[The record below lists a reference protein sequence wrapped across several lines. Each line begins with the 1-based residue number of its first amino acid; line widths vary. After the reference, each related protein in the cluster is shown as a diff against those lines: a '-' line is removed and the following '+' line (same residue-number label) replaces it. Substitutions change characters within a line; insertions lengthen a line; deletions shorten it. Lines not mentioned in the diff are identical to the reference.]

1 MLGRSRSIAVAATV
15 AIVATLGLSSSAFAR
30 DDSIT
35 SFDGTNIVLSFFPA
49 ANLPAGQK
57 APTVLYGPGWSS
69 GRDTDEN
76 SASDPSLGSIGVG
89 PLRAAGY
96 NVLTWDPRG
105 FGSSGGNATVD
116 SPDNEGRDV
125 QELIDYVA
133 HQPEA
138 QLDRVGDPRVGMTG
152 ASYGGGIQLVT
163 AGLDKRLDALVPDIA
178 WHSLLTSL
186 YKEQVLKTGWGSILY
201 STGKARGHLDPHIDS
216 AFTSGALTGQIS
228 AEDEAWFGS
237 RGPGDLVN
245 KIRIPTFFTQ
255 GTADT
260 LFTLDEAI
268 TNYRILRAN
277 NVPTKMLWFC
287 GGHGI
292 CLTNPGDG
300 TVIERE
306 AIQWLNRYLKG
317 DRHVDTGPRFE
328 WIDQDGVKHSA
339 SDYPLKSSTP
349 LVGTGAGT
357 LPLVNGG
364 GSGPVVPPPD
374 RGGDRRAR
382 RERRGL
388 ARDQRGQRLDPGR
401 DGHEVGDRRAEGDA
415 DLQRHRRELRCA
427 RLRPDRRRE
436 LGPRRRQPD
445 HPDPARAGRAAP
457 HGDPVAGGHRPD
469 LAPRQRRLHAA
480 AHAEQ
485 PGLRAGARRGGGDV
499 LEHPGGAP
507 DVEPVAL

>member
-1 MLGRSRSIAVAATV
+1 
-15 AIVATLGLSSSAFAR
+15 
-30 DDSIT
+30 
-35 SFDGTNIVLSFFPA
+35 
-49 ANLPAGQK
+49 
-57 APTVLYGPGWSS
+57 
-69 GRDTDEN
+69 
-76 SASDPSLGSIGVG
+76 
-89 PLRAAGY
+89 
-96 NVLTWDPRG
+96 
-105 FGSSGGNATVD
+105 
-116 SPDNEGRDV
+116 
-125 QELIDYVA
+125 
-133 HQPEA
+133 
-138 QLDRVGDPRVGMTG
+138 MTG

-186 YKEQVLKTGWGSILY
+186 YKEQVLKTGWGTILY
-201 STGKARGHLDPHIDS
+201 TTGKARGHLDPHIDS

-228 AEDEAWFGS
+228 ADDEAWFGS

-317 DRHVDTGPRFE
+317 DRRVDTGPRFE

-339 SDYPLKSSTP
+339 TDYPLKASTP

-364 GSGPVVPPPD
+364 GSGPVVPPPTA
-374 RGGDRRAR
+374 GEIGVLGASVAASRAVNAVNVSIPAATVTKSVIGAPKVTLTYSGTAASSDAR
-382 RERRGL
+382 VYGQIVDESSGL
-388 ARDQRGQRLDPGR
+388 VAGNQITPIPLVLDGLPHTVTRSLEDIALTSHPGSAGYTLQLTPSSQAYGPARD
-401 DGHEVGDRRAEGDA
+401 
-415 DLQRHRRELRCA
+415 
-427 RLRPDRRRE
+427 
-436 LGPRRRQPD
+436 
-445 HPDPARAGRAAP
+445 
-457 HGDPVAGGHRPD
+457 
-469 LAPRQRRLHAA
+469 
-480 AHAEQ
+480 
-485 PGLRAGARRGGGDV
+485 AGAVTFSSIR
-499 LEHPGGAP
+499 
-507 DVEPVAL
+507 VELPTSNP

>member
-1 MLGRSRSIAVAATV
+1 M
-15 AIVATLGLSSSAFAR
+15 
-30 DDSIT
+30 
-35 SFDGTNIVLSFFPA
+35 
-49 ANLPAGQK
+49 QK
-57 APTVLYGPGWSS
+57 
-69 GRDTDEN
+69 
-76 SASDPSLGSIGVG
+76 
-89 PLRAAGY
+89 
-96 NVLTWDPRG
+96 
-105 FGSSGGNATVD
+105 
-116 SPDNEGRDV
+116 
-125 QELIDYVA
+125 LIDYVA
-133 HQPEA
+133 RQPEA
-138 QLDRVGDPRVGMTG
+138 QLDRTGDPRVGMTG
-152 ASYGGGIQLVT
+152 ISYGGGIQLVT

-228 AEDEAWFGS
+228 ADDEAWFGS

-364 GSGPVVPPPD
+364 GSGPVVPPPTA
-374 RGGDRRAR
+374 GEIGVLGASVAASRAINAVNVSIPAATLTKSVIGAPKVTITYSGTAASSDAR
-382 RERRGL
+382 VFGQIVDESSGL
-388 ARDQRGQRLDPGR
+388 VAGNQITPIPLVLDGLPHTVTRSLEDIALTSHPGSA
-401 DGHEVGDRRAEGDA
+401 GYT
-415 DLQRHRRELRCA
+415 LQLTPSSQA
-427 RLRPDRRRE
+427 Y
-436 LGPRRRQPD
+436 G
-445 HPDPARAGRAAP
+445 PARN
-457 HGDPVAGGHRPD
+457 
-469 LAPRQRRLHAA
+469 
-480 AHAEQ
+480 
-485 PGLRAGARRGGGDV
+485 AGAVTFSSIR
-499 LEHPGGAP
+499 
-507 DVEPVAL
+507 VELPTSNP